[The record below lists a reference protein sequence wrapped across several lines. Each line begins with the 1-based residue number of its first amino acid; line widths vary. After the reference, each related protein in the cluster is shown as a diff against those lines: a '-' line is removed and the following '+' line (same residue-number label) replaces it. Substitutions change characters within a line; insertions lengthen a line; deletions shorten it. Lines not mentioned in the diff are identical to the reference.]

1 MSAPQLWKVV
11 TKEEIIAAIDSG
23 AKCAVQVFKD
33 SNGVEIGTGNFIVV
47 PKPQDVLVYKLP

>member
-1 MSAPQLWKVV
+1 MSAPQLCKVV

-23 AKCAVQVFKD
+23 AKCVVQVFKD

-47 PKPQDVLVYKLP
+47 PNPEDVSVHKFP